1 MEPGHETPDCCAH
14 VTLTP
19 VVFLISATGP
29 FDTVV
34 ANRAAISNQSL

>member
-1 MEPGHETPDCCAH
+1 MMPGHETAVSCGQ